1 MWITEPW
8 APSRTKQ
15 APSRAQ
21 RRRRAKMR
29 IQARTDLDRCCL
41 SFETGIS
48 DPGKQHGNL
57 GNQAKNDSGSK
68 QRRSWEATRKPG
80 EKILNRG
87 KDTKL
92 TIVYGSNVR
101 MRAVARERIPR
112 TNSAH
117 SRMSAWWKMSMINLA
132 PLVSAMS

>member
-1 MWITEPW
+1 
-8 APSRTKQ
+8 
-15 APSRAQ
+15 
-21 RRRRAKMR
+21 MR
-29 IQARTDLDRCCL
+29 IQARTDLERCCL

-92 TIVYGSNVR
+92 TIVYGSNVG
-101 MRAVARERIPR
+101 MRAVALERTPFR
-112 TNSAH
+112 CCKAAASDAVTSPSLFMLFMPMAG
-117 SRMSAWWKMSMINLA
+117 
-132 PLVSAMS
+132 V